1 MYNSECQQKNIAWY
15 LPRPRPDHYKGG
27 MPLYCEDWL
36 LDLARDIIGK
46 ENPVILN
53 LFSGMCNQGIRV
65 DINEEVEPDYVCDAH
80 ELTKYV
86 NHKFDIILADP
97 PYSNGESRELYGTG
111 DLNYKL
117 WSKEADK
124 LLLVGGLFIV
134 YHKLIM
140 PNPNPDK
147 YRVVKRVFVGNRIWH
162 LPRVAIYYKKTKGI

>member
-36 LDLARDIIGK
+36 IDLAKAILNNK
-46 ENPVILN
+46 NPEILN
-53 LFSGMCNQGIRV
+53 LFSGMCKHGIKV
-65 DINEEVEPDYVCDAH
+65 DINSDVNPDYICDVH
-80 ELTKYV
+80 NLTDYLNKD
-86 NHKFDIILADP
+86 FDIILADP
-97 PYSNGESRELYGTG
+97 PYSNDESIILYGTG
-111 DLNYKL
+111 KLKYKK
-117 WSKEADK
+117 WTSEMNK
-124 LLLVGGLFIV
+124 LLRIGGLFII

-162 LPRVAIYYKKTKGI
+162 LPRVAIYYRKISQ